1 MIDTACAMKKLLF
14 IFLIVFTFS
23 AFSQQS
29 PNIVKVIDALT
40 VQWDET
46 AIGLKDYQGIQ
57 NFCSSEKYKSKTIKL
72 LNQIHHWDTT
82 LYFIVQEKYEGTQ
95 DAEAAATLE
104 DIEKLETEYST
115 ENFKAFI
122 LNECTML
129 KEIDETFDKKT
140 VKQYEKDIKKFEK
153 ELIKYLNSI
162 TYRIDIIDEH
172 IHHLKLD

>member
-1 MIDTACAMKKLLF
+1 MKITTSLIFALLSLTAQA
-14 IFLIVFTFS
+14 
-23 AFSQQS
+23 QES

-46 AIGLKDYQGIQ
+46 AIALKDYQGIQ
-57 NFCSSEKYKSKTIKL
+57 NFCTSESNKNMTIKL
-72 LNQIHHWDTT
+72 LDQIHQWDTT
-82 LYFIVQEKYEGTQ
+82 LYFTVQSKYEGTQ
-95 DAEAAATLE
+95 DPEAEATLA

-115 ENFKAFI
+115 QNFKAFI

-129 KEIDETFDKKT
+129 KEIDDSFDKKT
-140 VKQYEKDIKKFEK
+140 VKQHEKDIKKFEK
-153 ELIKYLNSI
+153 ELVRYLNSI

>member
-1 MIDTACAMKKLLF
+1 MKKLITLALV
-14 IFLIVFTFS
+14 IFVYTSS
-23 AFSQQS
+23 AQES

-46 AIGLKDYQGIQ
+46 AISLKDYQGIQ
-57 NFCSSEKYKSKTIKL
+57 NFCTSEKQRLETIDL
-72 LNQIHHWDTT
+72 LDQIHHWDTT
-82 LYFIVQEKYEGTQ
+82 LYFIVQAKYEGSK
-95 DAEAAATLE
+95 DPEAAATLE

-129 KEIDETFDKKT
+129 KEIDDSFDKNT
-140 VKQYEKDIKKFEK
+140 VKQYEKEIKKFEK
-153 ELIKYLNSI
+153 ELVKYLNSI

>member
-1 MIDTACAMKKLLF
+1 MKKLF
-14 IFLIVFTFS
+14 FFVLIALNFFTT
-23 AFSQQS
+23 AQQS

-40 VQWDET
+40 VRWDET
-46 AIGLKDYQGIQ
+46 AIALKDYQGIQ
-57 NFCSSEKYKSKTIKL
+57 NFCSSEKYKTETTGL
-72 LNQIHHWDTT
+72 LDQIHHWDTT
-82 LYFIVQEKYEGTQ
+82 LYFIVQAKYEGTQ

-115 ENFKAFI
+115 VNFKTFI
-122 LNECTML
+122 LNECTMI
-129 KEIDETFDKKT
+129 KEIDDTFDKKT

-153 ELIKYLNSI
+153 ELVKYLNSI